1 MTRRSLFSSLFGAS
15 LLSVALLAQAPAGA
29 PPQAPAG
36 APPPGGRGPA
46 APPML
51 QTQKVKDNLYVIT
64 GGGGNST
71 VFITENNGVVVIDA
85 KNPGVGKLLLEQISK
100 ITTQPVT
107 MLINSHTHADHTGGN
122 VDFPVTTRFVAHV
135 NTRTNMQKMD
145 QFQGDN
151 TKFLPTQVFQD
162 KISLFSGTDRIDLYY
177 FGPGGTNGDSWIVIP
192 SLRLL
197 IGADNFN
204 KGLTLLDGMNGGS
217 AKAFQQTLARVA
229 SEIKNVDTVVT
240 GHGGVLTWNDF
251 LEFTQLTNDFYTW
264 VRAQKAAGK
273 PVEQTAMEWQTPAK
287 YVGYAPT
294 NPMFL
299 QRIVQVVYSEAP

>member
-1 MTRRSLFSSLFGAS
+1 
-15 LLSVALLAQAPAGA
+15 
-29 PPQAPAG
+29 
-36 APPPGGRGPA
+36 
-46 APPML
+46 ML
-51 QTQKVKDNLYVIT
+51 ETQKVKDNLYVIT

-85 KNPGVGKLLLEQISK
+85 KNPGVGKLLLEQIGK
-100 ITTQPVT
+100 ITTQPIS

-151 TKFLPTQVFQD
+151 AKFLPTQVFQD
-162 KISLFSGTDRIDLYY
+162 KLSLFSGADRIDLYY
-177 FGPGGTNGDSWIVIP
+177 FGPGGTNGDIWIVIP
-192 SLRLL
+192 SLRLM
-197 IGADNFN
+197 IGADDFN
-204 KGLTLLDGMNGGS
+204 KGLTLLDAMNGGS

-229 SEIKNVDTVVT
+229 SDIKNVDTVVT

-264 VRAQKAAGK
+264 VRAQKAAGRT
-273 PVEQTAMEWQTPAK
+273 VEQTAMEWQMPAK
-287 YVGYAPT
+287 YVGYAAT
-294 NPMFL
+294 NPIFL
-299 QRIVQVVYSEAP
+299 QRIVQVLYSEAQ